1 MNLESFVEYFA
12 MKLPIML
19 KLPSAFI
26 PVAMSGA
33 ALALALFSVAIFG
46 ATREA
51 DEGAAAHLWQ
61 FLIAGQLPVIGFF
74 AFKWLP
80 RTPWPALPVIALQAV
95 AFLAA
100 VAPVYFF
107 DL

>member
-1 MNLESFVEYFA
+1 MEHFT

-26 PVAMSGA
+26 PVAMSVA
-33 ALALALFSVAIFG
+33 ALTLALFTVAIFG
-46 ATREA
+46 ATRQA
-51 DEGAAAHLWQ
+51 GEGAAAHFWQ
-61 FLIAGQLPVIGFF
+61 LLIVGQLPVMGFF

-80 RTPWPALPVIALQAV
+80 RTPRPALPVIALQAV

-100 VAPVYFF
+100 VAPVYLL

>member
-1 MNLESFVEYFA
+1 MNFPSFKEYFT
-12 MKLPIML
+12 MKVSVML

-26 PVAMSGA
+26 PVGMSIA

-61 FLIAGQLPVIGFF
+61 LLIAGQLPVMGFF
-74 AFKWLP
+74 ALKWFP
-80 RTPWPALPVIALQAV
+80 RTPRPAIPVMALQAV

-100 VAPVYFF
+100 VAPVYFL